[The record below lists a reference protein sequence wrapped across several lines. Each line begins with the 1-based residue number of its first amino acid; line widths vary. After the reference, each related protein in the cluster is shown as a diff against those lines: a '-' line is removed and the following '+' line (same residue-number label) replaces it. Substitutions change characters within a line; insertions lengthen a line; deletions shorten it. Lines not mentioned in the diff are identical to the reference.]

1 MVNDINFVRG
11 YMLDLNIPIGHT
23 KRLNCPI
30 CNGYKTFT
38 ATNNMGMLVW
48 NCYKASCN
56 IKGNTK
62 VRLSADDIKTAQSQK
77 ANESPPCTAF
87 VLPEYIVPH
96 NNRKK
101 STEFCNTWSLD
112 PTELDLHYDV
122 KEDRVVFLIKDNNK
136 VVDATGRALTSRLPK
151 WKRYGNNTLPYHYG
165 SGTVGV
171 VVEDCVSAA
180 RVGGKAYVGVA
191 ILGTSLSEE
200 HKDFLSR
207 FSTIIIALDP
217 DAMPKIFAFA
227 KELRGYVNNIKV
239 LRLTDDL
246 KYYNKKDIT
255 NLYNLT
261 PKE

>member
-62 VRLSADDIKTAQSQK
+62 VRLSADDIKTAKSQK
-77 ANESPPCTAF
+77 ENESPPCTAF

-101 STEFCNTWSLD
+101 
-112 PTELDLHYDV
+112 
-122 KEDRVVFLIKDNNK
+122 LIQ
-136 VVDATGRALTSRLPK
+136 
-151 WKRYGNNTLPYHYG
+151 
-165 SGTVGV
+165 
-171 VVEDCVSAA
+171 
-180 RVGGKAYVGVA
+180 
-191 ILGTSLSEE
+191 
-200 HKDFLSR
+200 F
-207 FSTIIIALDP
+207 
-217 DAMPKIFAFA
+217 
-227 KELRGYVNNIKV
+227 
-239 LRLTDDL
+239 
-246 KYYNKKDIT
+246 
-255 NLYNLT
+255 
-261 PKE
+261 

>member
-62 VRLSADDIKTAQSQK
+62 VRLSVDDIKTAKSQK
-77 ANESPPCTAF
+77 ENESPPCTAF

-101 STEFCNTWSLD
+101 LIEFCNTWSLD

-122 KEDRVVFLIKDNNK
+122 KEDRVVFLIKDGNK

-151 WKRYGNNTLPYHYG
+151 WKRYGNNTLPYYYG